1 MAELTPREH
10 MESMPDLFLPQNARG
25 VNAVIQ
31 FKLSGEGGG
40 NWYATFK
47 NGTCTV
53 TEGTTDAARA
63 TIEMDAQDYLDLA
76 TGKLGE
82 MKSFMTG
89 RVKASGDISLL
100 RKMQRWF
107 PKR

>member
-1 MAELTPREH
+1 MAEMTARQY
-10 MESMPDLFLPQNARG
+10 MEAMPDVFLAKNARG
-25 VNAVIQ
+25 VKAIIQ

-40 NWYATFK
+40 DWYAMFK
-47 NGTCTV
+47 DGTCTV
-53 TEGTTDAARA
+53 TEGTTDAAQA
-63 TIEMDAQDYLDLA
+63 TLEMTANDYVDLA

-82 MKSFMTG
+82 MKAFMTG
-89 RVKASGDISLL
+89 KVKASGDISLL

>member
-1 MAELTPREH
+1 MAELTPREYV
-10 MESMPDLFLPQNARG
+10 EAMPDVFLAKNARG

-40 NWYATFK
+40 NWYATFQD
-47 NGTCTV
+47 GTCTI
-53 TEGTTDAARA
+53 TEGITDAAQA
-63 TIEMDAQDYLDLA
+63 TLEMDAQDYVDLA

-82 MKSFMTG
+82 MKAFMTG
-89 RVKASGDISLL
+89 RVKASGDIVLL